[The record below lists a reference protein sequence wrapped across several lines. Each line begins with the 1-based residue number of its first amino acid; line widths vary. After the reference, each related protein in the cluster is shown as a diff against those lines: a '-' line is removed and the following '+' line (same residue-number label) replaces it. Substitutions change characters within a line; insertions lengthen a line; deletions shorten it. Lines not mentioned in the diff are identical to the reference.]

1 MSINFEI
8 GNSQSPKGHAI
19 LYFGSLA
26 SGFSATYVVLLPIK
40 MDMSK
45 YLPPLMA
52 AQLGSE
58 ANDLAYRMAKNY
70 TNSSDVL
77 VISVTAFPIRALII
91 ARVVPH
97 VEFPITAI
105 DAFSILC
112 GFIFL
117 FLFCFQYP

>member
-58 ANDLAYRMAKNY
+58 ANDLLMGG
-70 TNSSDVL
+70 TDVFAVPPVPEEVTSEEYLKYLAEIRGDDL
-77 VISVTAFPIRALII
+77 VWGGEINLTQTQVALQSTSE
-91 ARVVPH
+91 AVQ
-97 VEFPITAI
+97 E
-105 DAFSILC
+105 
-112 GFIFL
+112 
-117 FLFCFQYP
+117 